1 MNANETVL
9 IVLMQNFRTRRQQV
23 LVLEKYVQRY
33 GPLSQEAGELVKELL
48 LTED

>member
-9 IVLMQNFRTRRQQV
+9 IVLMQNFRTRRQQA

-33 GPLSQEAGELVKELL
+33 GPLSQEAGERVKELL